1 MRIKG
6 QIFTGST
13 LSGMAILVCLV
24 ATLGSLMPSVY
35 AQENLPDRRPG
46 TFAGKIG
53 QSYKDSTPAWPI
65 TRKAPP
71 NAPNVLVILLD
82 DVGFGAASTF
92 GGPIPT
98 PALDRLAKTG
108 LRYTRW
114 NTTALCSPTRAALL
128 SGRNHHQMGYGVIA
142 EVSTGFPGYNSV
154 FPDANATIAAIL
166 KDNGYNT
173 AAFGKWH
180 LTPDYE
186 TSAAGPFTQ
195 WPTGVGF
202 ERYYG
207 FLGGDCNQ
215 WSPPLIDGTTFI
227 EKPAGVKDYNLTAD
241 LANQTISWIRNQKST
256 APNKPFFIYFAPGA
270 THAPHQ
276 PPKQWVEKFKG
287 QFEKGWNKVSEETY
301 ERMKTM
307 GILPPTAKYNP
318 IPDDVG
324 VWDKLDPD
332 TRTVYARMM
341 EVYAGYLAY
350 ADYEAGRLLDTLD
363 ELGITDNTMVIYAVG
378 DNGASAEGGLS
389 GTLNEVAADFNA
401 YRPNVVAEALR
412 RLDEIGGPTTYNHYP
427 AGWAL
432 AMNSPFKQAKR
443 IASQFGGTANPMV
456 ISWPNGIK
464 DHGGLR
470 TQFAHAIDIAP
481 TILDVAGIPQP
492 KTVNGIPQTPMTG
505 TSMAYTFL
513 AENANAPSQHHTQY
527 FELGGIR
534 AIYHDGWIA
543 ATDHGFNAWEDRPR
557 GNYTFDTD
565 KWELYDLA
573 NDFTEHDDVSA
584 QNPAKLKALQALFVQ
599 EAKKY
604 NVFPLDDRSAERF
617 SPEATGRPV
626 GAIQGLTKVTYWP
639 GVTRVPEGSAIDVK
653 NKSFSITAEVTTP
666 PNGADGVIITQG
678 GLFAGWALIV
688 ENSKPVFIYN
698 WLQEQITKVSSP
710 VTLPQGKSVVKF
722 QFSYDGGGVGKGGTG
737 SLSIDDK
744 QVASAHIEKTVPFR
758 FSLDESLDVGED
770 TGTPVS
776 MDYFDKMPF
785 RFTGT
790 LGGVTVEVAPVSA
803 AQQKQAADAHRKVQ
817 QKMAELN

>member
-1 MRIKG
+1 MKKIRI
-6 QIFTGST
+6 T
-13 LSGMAILVCLV
+13 LIGALFKTVSLLCWMVILVLLTSLV
-24 ATLGSLMPSVY
+24 R
-35 AQENLPDRRPG
+35 AQDLPDRRPG
-46 TFAGKIG
+46 TFTGKIAE
-53 QSYKDSTPAWPI
+53 SYKDSTPAWP
-65 TRKAPP
+65 TRRNAPA
-71 NAPNVLVILLD
+71 NAPNVLLVLLD
-82 DVGFGAASTF
+82 DVGFGAAGTF

-98 PALDRLAKTG
+98 PSLDRLARTG

-142 EVSTGFPGYNSV
+142 EASTGFPGYNSV
-154 FPDANATIAAIL
+154 FPDTNATIAAIL

-180 LTPDYE
+180 MTPDYE

-215 WSPPLIDGTTFI
+215 WDPPLVDGTKFI
-227 EKPAGVKDYNLTAD
+227 EKPEGVKDYNLTID
-241 LANQTISWIRNQKST
+241 LTNQAIDFIRNQKST

-276 PPKQWVEKFKG
+276 PPKEWVEKFKG
-287 QFEKGWNKVSEETY
+287 QFDKGWNKVSEETY

-307 GILPPTAKYNP
+307 GIIPATAKYNP
-318 IPDDVG
+318 IPDDLG

-332 TRTVYARMM
+332 SRTVYARMM

-350 ADYEAGRLLDTLD
+350 ADHEVGRLLDTLD
-363 ELGITDNTMVIYAVG
+363 ALGITDNTMVIYAVG

-389 GTLNEVAADFNA
+389 GTLNEIAADFNA
-401 YRPNVVAEALR
+401 YRPNVVQQALK
-412 RLDEIGGPTTYNHYP
+412 RLDDIGGPTTYNHYP

-432 AMNSPFKQAKR
+432 AMDSPFKQAKR
-443 IASQFGGTANPMV
+443 IASHFGGTANPLV

-481 TILDVAGIPQP
+481 TILEVAGIPQP
-492 KTVNGIPQTPMTG
+492 KTLNGVPQTPMTG
-505 TSMAYTFL
+505 TSMAYTFP
-513 AENANAPSQHHTQY
+513 AENAKAPSRHRTQY
-527 FELGGIR
+527 FELGGLR

-543 ATDHGFNAWEDRPR
+543 ATSHGFVAWEDRPR

-565 KWELYDLA
+565 KWELYDLE
-573 NDFTEHDDVSA
+573 NDFTEHDDLSV
-584 QNPAKLKALQALFVQ
+584 QNPGKLKELQTLFVQ

-604 NVFPLDDRSAERF
+604 NVFPLDDRSAERL
-617 SPEATGRPV
+617 SPVATGRPM

-639 GVTRVPEGSAIDVK
+639 GVTRIPEGSAIDVK
-653 NKSFSITAEVTTP
+653 NKSFSITAEVDMP
-666 PNGADGVIITQG
+666 PNGAEGVIITQG

-698 WLQEQITKVSSP
+698 WLQEQITKIVSP
-710 VTLPQGKSVVKF
+710 VALPQGKSVVSF

-737 SLSIDDK
+737 ALSIGGK

-790 LGGVTVEVAPVSA
+790 LGGVTVEIAPSSA
-803 AQQKQAADAHRKVQ
+803 AEQKQAADAQQTVR